1 MQTVTILSGNFTT
14 NGNLSGYNASGQR
27 IHIPARQLEALGIS
41 PDSKIDWPIYSLV
54 VEREFSAVDANG
66 QPTGEKFKRLQAGS
80 TFLTEEAMIEAANA
94 DKLLAI
100 KTQQALRT
108 QANSAGLSEQ
118 AVDALVNAAF

>member
-1 MQTVTILSGNFTT
+1 MLFRS
-14 NGNLSGYNASGQR
+14 R